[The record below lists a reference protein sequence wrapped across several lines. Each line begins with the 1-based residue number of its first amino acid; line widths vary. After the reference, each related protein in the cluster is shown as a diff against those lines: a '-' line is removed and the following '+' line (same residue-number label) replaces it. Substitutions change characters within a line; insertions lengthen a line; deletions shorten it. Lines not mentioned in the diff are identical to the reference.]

1 MTRSTQAPSLATLI
15 ASISDDLK
23 RVNAWLDERYQPDH
37 PRLAPLVEHLH
48 GFRGKQV
55 RAAQVFLVAQ
65 GCGGVREEHLV
76 VAGVVEM
83 IHAAT
88 LVHDDLLDGA
98 AERRGIDC
106 VHRRWDAHT
115 SVVLGDWIYAQAFRQ
130 ATELGDKL
138 CSRELAVATA
148 RICQGEIR
156 QNLTAGEFDL
166 SEQEYLDQIDGKT
179 AALFEAAGRLG
190 AGYAGADE
198 ELRERCAR
206 HGLLAGRAFQM
217 QDDLLDLVGDEDR
230 ARKSLGTDWANGKMT
245 LPLMRLRDS
254 LGEADRESLRE
265 LFGTGAPRSI
275 LLEGR
280 FAEPMAAAVEV
291 SRQEVTNTLEEA
303 CASLEALPV
312 REPRQQLID
321 LTRFLGSR
329 TR

>member
-1 MTRSTQAPSLATLI
+1 MTHSTEAPSLAPLI
-15 ASISDDLK
+15 ASISGDLK
-23 RVNAWLDERYQPDH
+23 RVNTWLDARYQPDH
-37 PRLAPLVEHLH
+37 PRLAPLLEHLH

-83 IHAAT
+83 IHTAT

-106 VHRRWDAHT
+106 VHRRWNPHT
-115 SVVLGDWIYAQAFRQ
+115 SVLLGDWIYAQAFRQ
-130 ATELGDKL
+130 ATELDNKL
-138 CSRELAVATA
+138 CSRELALATA

-156 QNLTAGEFDL
+156 QNLSAGKFDL
-166 SEQEYLDQIDGKT
+166 SEQEYFDQIDGKT

-190 AGYAGADE
+190 AAYAGASDDLQE
-198 ELRERCAR
+198 NCAR

-217 QDDLLDLVGDEDR
+217 QDDLLDLIGDEDR

-245 LPLMRLRDS
+245 LPLIRLRDALS
-254 LGEADRESLRE
+254 KEDRAILCEQ
-265 LFGTGAPRSI
+265 FGAGAPRSI

-280 FAEPMAAAVEV
+280 FAEPMAAALEV
-291 SRQEVTNTLEEA
+291 AHKEIADTLDAA
-303 CASLEALPV
+303 CIALEALPAAD
-312 REPRQQLID
+312 PRGQLIG

>member
-1 MTRSTQAPSLATLI
+1 MTRSAQAPSLTLLLDT
-15 ASISDDLK
+15 ISSDLD

-37 PRLAPLVEHLH
+37 PRLAPLIEHVR

-55 RAAQVFLVAQ
+55 RAAQVMLVAQ
-65 GCGGVREEHLV
+65 GCGGIRPEHTV

-98 AERRGIDC
+98 AERRGMDC
-106 VHRRWDAHT
+106 VHRRWDAHS
-115 SVVLGDWIYAQAFRQ
+115 SVLLGDWIYAQAFLQ
-130 ATELGDKL
+130 ATELSDNL
-138 CSRELAVATA
+138 CSRELARATA
-148 RICQGEIR
+148 RVCRGEIR
-156 QNLTAGEFDL
+156 QNLSAGDFDL
-166 SEQEYLDQIDGKT
+166 DEAEYLDQIDGKT

-190 AGYAGADE
+190 AAYAGADL

-245 LPLMRLRDS
+245 LPLIRLRDA
-254 LGEADRESLRE
+254 LDEEQREALCAQ
-265 LFGTGAPRSI
+265 FGTGAPREV
-275 LLEGR
+275 LFDGP
-280 FAEPMAAAVEV
+280 FAEALEDAVAR
-291 SRQEVTNTLEEA
+291 SRAEIAETLEQSCQA
-303 CASLEALPV
+303 LEALP
-312 REPRQQLID
+312 EAGPRQQLID

>member
-1 MTRSTQAPSLATLI
+1 MTRSTQAPPLATLL

-23 RVNAWLDERYQPDH
+23 RVNAWLDARYQPDH
-37 PRLAPLVEHLH
+37 PRLAPLVDHVR

-55 RAAQVFLVAQ
+55 RAAQVLLVAQ
-65 GCGGVREEHLV
+65 GCGGVRDEHLV

-98 AERRGIDC
+98 EERRGMDC

-115 SVVLGDWIYAQAFRQ
+115 SVLLGDWIYAQAFRQ

-138 CSRELAVATA
+138 CSRELAQATA
-148 RICQGEIR
+148 RVCQGEIR
-156 QNLTAGEFDL
+156 QNLSAGDFDL

-179 AALFEAAGRLG
+179 AALFEAAGRL
-190 AGYAGADE
+190 AASYAGASE
-198 ELRERCAR
+198 ELSEGCAR

-245 LPLMRLRDS
+245 LPLIRLRDA
-254 LGEADRESLRE
+254 LDDEGRESLRAM
-265 LFGTGAPRSI
+265 FGTGAPRSI

-280 FAEPMAAAVEV
+280 FAESMASALER
-291 SRQEVTNTLEEA
+291 SRQEITDTLEDA
-303 CASLEALPV
+303 CSALAMLPV
-312 REPRQQLID
+312 AEPREHLID